1 MATAQLG
8 TVYIGEACEVIVNYG
23 NLVNTHTLD
32 FKVSMIGEPETH
44 TWKPNSSELVLKSKN
59 ETTAVYA
66 WTPPASLAQYIPNRP
81 SAGCVFTVKET
92 RYNSTGQPFPTSS
105 NSTAFTAYIPQSLS
119 PIVEIV
125 LTPESDSAKITEW
138 GIFVKGMSRV
148 RYEVKA
154 SGQHGASVTSQT
166 FSVGGHTSK
175 EATGTTP
182 LLITAGLPTAVV
194 TDSRGKTTRKQETID
209 IYDYSAPTLRDTVEY
224 RCDSDGTPNESG
236 AYLRVQCSAVCSTL
250 GGRNTVSVRA
260 RYRKVGEP
268 WGDGYY
274 TLQDGVEEQIAL
286 ALDTEAVYEV
296 ELSAVDDVGSV
307 TAISFIGDNGRIA
320 MHMRDGGDGVAFG
333 KKCTDA
339 GFSCAWDASF
349 DGNVDVA
356 GALTI
361 GGKPIVDIVYPVGAV
376 YISVNETSPATL
388 FGGTWARI
396 KDRFLLAAGDTYAA
410 GRMDGSASHKITV
423 EEMPAHTHKVT
434 GSTDATDVGHDHG
447 IPNIKSGQ
455 SGEYGAY
462 AESWGYGSG
471 NRDLNANYIALPH
484 IHYLDGTATSTGG
497 GNAMSIMP
505 PYLSVYMWQR
515 TA

>member
-8 TVYIGEACEVIVNYG
+8 TVYIGETCEVVVNYS
-23 NLVNTHTLD
+23 NLVNAHTLD
-32 FKVSMIGEPETH
+32 FEVSMIGESETH
-44 TWKPNSSELVLKSKN
+44 VWEPSSSELVLKSKN

-66 WTPPASLAQYIPNRP
+66 WTPPASLAQHIPNRP

-92 RYNSTGQPFPTSS
+92 RYNSLGQPFPTSS

-138 GIFVKGMSRV
+138 GVFVKGMSRV

-154 SGQHGASVTSQT
+154 SGQQGASVTSQT

-175 EATGTTP
+175 EATGITP

-209 IYDYSAPTLRDTVEY
+209 IYDYSAPTLLDTVEY
-224 RCDSDGTPNESG
+224 RCDADGTPNESG

-260 RYRKVGEP
+260 RYRKAGDL
-268 WGDGYY
+268 WGDGYH
-274 TLQDGVEEQIAL
+274 TLQDGVEKQIAI
-286 ALDTEAVYEV
+286 ALDPEAVYEV

-333 KKCTDA
+333 KECTEA
-339 GFSCAWDASF
+339 GFSCAWNAAF
-349 DGNVDVA
+349 DGNVSV
-356 GALTI
+356 GIGLTI
-361 GGKPIVDIVYPVGAV
+361 GGKSIADIIYPVGAI
-376 YISVNETSPATL
+376 YLTTNDTSPALL
-388 FGGTWARI
+388 FGGKWERI
-396 KDRFLLAAGDTYAA
+396 KDKFLLAAGDTYTA
-410 GRMDGSASHKITV
+410 GASGGAASHKITTA
-423 EEMPAHTHKVT
+423 EMPGHTHRVY
-434 GSTDATDVGHDHG
+434 GDTDDTNVGHDHS
-447 IPNIKSGQ
+447 IPNVRTGQ

-471 NRDLNANYIALPH
+471 SRSLSTDYTDITH
-484 IHYLDGTATSTGG
+484 IHRVDITSQSTGG
-497 GNAMSIMP
+497 GAAMSIMP